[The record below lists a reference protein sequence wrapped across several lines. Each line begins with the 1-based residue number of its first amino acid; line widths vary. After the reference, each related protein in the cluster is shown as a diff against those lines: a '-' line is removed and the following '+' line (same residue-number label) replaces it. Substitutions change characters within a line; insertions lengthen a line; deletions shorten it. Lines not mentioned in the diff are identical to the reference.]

1 MNNITNGDNMNENK
15 ELLVLIHEN
24 VKMGLTS
31 TKKLLSLLLNTN
43 NKIKGTLE
51 SELKEYEHLYKETKK
66 EIKKQKIAI
75 EKKGLLK
82 TLTSTVA
89 MKTEVNKDNSDSNI
103 ASILIRGFNMG
114 NIDIEAKIKSYK
126 KEVDKSIL
134 NLAKEVLAFGEGEI
148 TKLKSFL

>member
-1 MNNITNGDNMNENK
+1 MNENK

-51 SELKEYEHLYKETKK
+51 SELKTYESLYNKTKK
-66 EIKKQKIAI
+66 EIKKQKITI

-114 NIDIEAKIKSYK
+114 NINIEAKIKSYK

-134 NLAKEVLAFGEGEI
+134 NLAKEVLTFGESEI

>member
-1 MNNITNGDNMNENK
+1 MVKNMNENK

-43 NKIKGTLE
+43 NKIKGSLE
-51 SELKEYEHLYKETKK
+51 SELKTYESLYNKTKK
-66 EIKKQKIAI
+66 EIKKQKITI

-126 KEVDKSIL
+126 KEVDKSTL
-134 NLAKEVLAFGEGEI
+134 NLAKEVLAFGESEI

>member
-1 MNNITNGDNMNENK
+1 MNENK

-51 SELKEYEHLYKETKK
+51 SELKTYESLYNKTKK
-66 EIKKQKIAI
+66 EIKKQKITI

-134 NLAKEVLAFGEGEI
+134 NLAKEVLAFGENEI

>member
-1 MNNITNGDNMNENK
+1 MNENK

-24 VKMGLTS
+24 VKMGLTN

-51 SELKEYEHLYKETKK
+51 SELKTYERLYKETKK
-66 EIKKQKIAI
+66 EIKKQKITI

-114 NIDIEAKIKSYK
+114 NINIEAKIKSYK

-134 NLAKEVLAFGEGEI
+134 NLAKEVLTFGESEI

>member
-1 MNNITNGDNMNENK
+1 MVKNMNENK

-43 NKIKGTLE
+43 NKIKMTLE
-51 SELKEYEHLYKETKK
+51 SELKTYESLYNKTKK
-66 EIKKQKIAI
+66 EIKKQKITI

-134 NLAKEVLAFGEGEI
+134 NLAKEVLAFEESEI

>member
-1 MNNITNGDNMNENK
+1 MNENK

-43 NKIKGTLE
+43 NKIKMTLE
-51 SELKEYEHLYKETKK
+51 SELKTYESLYNKTKK
-66 EIKKQKIAI
+66 EIKKQKITI

-82 TLTSTVA
+82 TLSSTVA

-126 KEVDKSIL
+126 KEVDKSTL
-134 NLAKEVLAFGEGEI
+134 NLAKKVLAFGESEI

>member
-1 MNNITNGDNMNENK
+1 MVKNMNENK

-51 SELKEYEHLYKETKK
+51 SELKTYESLYNKTKK
-66 EIKKQKIAI
+66 EIKKQKITI

-82 TLTSTVA
+82 TLSSTVA

-134 NLAKEVLAFGEGEI
+134 NLAKEVLAFGEDEI

>member
-1 MNNITNGDNMNENK
+1 MNENK

-51 SELKEYEHLYKETKK
+51 SELKTYESLYNKTKK
-66 EIKKQKIAI
+66 EIKKQKITI

-82 TLTSTVA
+82 TLSSTVA

-114 NIDIEAKIKSYK
+114 NINIEAKIKSYK

-134 NLAKEVLAFGEGEI
+134 NLAKEVLAFGESEI
-148 TKLKSFL
+148 TKLKRFL

>member
-1 MNNITNGDNMNENK
+1 MVKNMNENK

-43 NKIKGTLE
+43 NKIKMTLE
-51 SELKEYEHLYKETKK
+51 SELKTYESLYNETKK
-66 EIKKQKIAI
+66 EIKKQKITI

-126 KEVDKSIL
+126 KEVDKSTL
-134 NLAKEVLAFGEGEI
+134 NLAKEVLAFGESEI
-148 TKLKSFL
+148 TKLKIFL

>member
-1 MNNITNGDNMNENK
+1 MNENK

-51 SELKEYEHLYKETKK
+51 SELKTYESLYNKTKK
-66 EIKKQKIAI
+66 EIKKQKITI

-134 NLAKEVLAFGEGEI
+134 NLAKEVLVFGESEI

>member
-1 MNNITNGDNMNENK
+1 MNENK

-43 NKIKGTLE
+43 NKIKMTLE
-51 SELKEYEHLYKETKK
+51 SELKTYESLYNKTKK
-66 EIKKQKIAI
+66 EIKKQKITI

-89 MKTEVNKDNSDSNI
+89 MKT
-103 ASILIRGFNMG
+103 
-114 NIDIEAKIKSYK
+114 
-126 KEVDKSIL
+126 
-134 NLAKEVLAFGEGEI
+134 
-148 TKLKSFL
+148 

>member
-1 MNNITNGDNMNENK
+1 MNENK

-51 SELKEYEHLYKETKK
+51 SELKTYESLYNKTKK
-66 EIKKQKIAI
+66 EIKKQKITI

-114 NIDIEAKIKSYK
+114 NINIEAKIKSYK

-134 NLAKEVLAFGEGEI
+134 NLAKEVLAFGESEI
-148 TKLKSFL
+148 TKLKS

>member
-1 MNNITNGDNMNENK
+1 MNENK

-43 NKIKGTLE
+43 NKIKMTLE
-51 SELKEYEHLYKETKK
+51 SELKTYESLYNKTKK
-66 EIKKQKIAI
+66 EIKKQKITI

-134 NLAKEVLAFGEGEI
+134 NLAKEVLAFEESEI

>member
-1 MNNITNGDNMNENK
+1 MNENK

>member
-1 MNNITNGDNMNENK
+1 MNENK

-24 VKMGLTS
+24 VKMGLTN

-43 NKIKGTLE
+43 NKIKGALE
-51 SELKEYEHLYKETKK
+51 SELKTYESLYNKTKK
-66 EIKKQKIAI
+66 EIKKQKITI

-114 NIDIEAKIKSYK
+114 NIDIEAKIKRYK

-134 NLAKEVLAFGEGEI
+134 NLAKEVLAFGESEI
-148 TKLKSFL
+148 TKLHSFL

>member
-1 MNNITNGDNMNENK
+1 MNENK

-43 NKIKGTLE
+43 NKIKMTLE
-51 SELKEYEHLYKETKK
+51 SELKTYESLYNKTKK
-66 EIKKQKIAI
+66 EIKKQKITI

-82 TLTSTVA
+82 TLSSTVA

-114 NIDIEAKIKSYK
+114 NINIEAKIKSYK

-134 NLAKEVLAFGEGEI
+134 NLAKEVLTFGESEI

>member
-1 MNNITNGDNMNENK
+1 MVKNMNENK

-51 SELKEYEHLYKETKK
+51 SELKTYESLYNKTKK
-66 EIKKQKIAI
+66 EIKKQKITI

-134 NLAKEVLAFGEGEI
+134 NLAKEVLAFGENEI

>member
-1 MNNITNGDNMNENK
+1 MNENK

-43 NKIKGTLE
+43 NKIKMTLE
-51 SELKEYEHLYKETKK
+51 SELKTYESLYNETKK
-66 EIKKQKIAI
+66 EIKKQKITI

-126 KEVDKSIL
+126 KEVDKSTL
-134 NLAKEVLAFGEGEI
+134 NLAKEVLAFGESEI
-148 TKLKSFL
+148 TKLKIFL

>member
-1 MNNITNGDNMNENK
+1 MNENK

-43 NKIKGTLE
+43 NKIKMTLE
-51 SELKEYEHLYKETKK
+51 SELKTYESFYNRTKK
-66 EIKKQKIAI
+66 EIKKQKITI

-134 NLAKEVLAFGEGEI
+134 NLAKEVLTFGESEI